1 MAGKTDVRRGA
12 GGRPPA
18 DRAGDVEARLL
29 AAATRLFLERGYDGT
44 SCDQVA
50 LDAGAGKASIYAR
63 YVNKHALFCA
73 VIDNM
78 LERPPVDA
86 ESPPETRLR
95 DRLALVGMRVLTD
108 ALRPDALALL
118 RLVVSE
124 LPRFSNADTRPACL
138 LWQAGAQRVAQTI
151 ALRAPDTIER
161 AVAPAE
167 QFIEMVLMAPLMRAL
182 LGEPLA
188 PLIEAAPGRI
198 EAAIATLA
206 ASGALEDWQ

>member
-1 MAGKTDVRRGA
+1 MTGKTDVRRGA

-63 YVNKHALFCA
+63 YANKHALFCA

-78 LERPPVDA
+78 LGRTSIHA
-86 ESPPETRLR
+86 ELPLEMPLCE
-95 DRLALVGMRVLTD
+95 RLAAVGMLVLHD

-124 LPRFSNADTRPACL
+124 LPRFSSTDTRPAQL
-138 LWQAGAQRVAQTI
+138 LWQAGVQRVAQTI
-151 ALRAPDTIER
+151 ALRAPDAIER
-161 AVAPAE
+161 AVALAE
-167 QFIEMVLMAPLMRAL
+167 QFTEMVLMPPLMRAL
-182 LGEPLA
+182 LGEPAA
-188 PLIEAAPGRI
+188 PLREAAPGRI
-198 EAAIATLA
+198 EVAIATLA
-206 ASGALEDWQ
+206 ASGALQDWQ